1 MKKLTGFSII
11 LFCFILI
18 PVFAYADVKIFLD
31 ETRTNYLMVDE
42 LDCNV
47 YEGKG
52 GITIGFKAGN
62 MLFSIGPEFTLGKKN
77 SIIWDRMVQGIIVR
91 YKELCTRFNSGAI
104 TMKEYKERIKE
115 IDAIA
120 KEALEFQEKMIK
132 RVKEESKDAF
142 KELER
147 ETKGEDFITP
157 EKISE
162 NIEDIGMKIRNL
174 PVLERK

>member
-11 LFCFILI
+11 LYCFILI
-18 PVFAYADVKIFLD
+18 PVFAYADVKIYLD
-31 ETRTNYLMVDE
+31 ETRTNYVMADE
-42 LDCNV
+42 LDCSV

-62 MLFSIGPEFTLGKKN
+62 MLFSIGPEFTVGKKN

-115 IDAIA
+115 IEAIA

-174 PVLERK
+174 PALERK

>member
-1 MKKLTGFSII
+1 MKKLTGFSSI

-18 PVFAYADVKIFLD
+18 PVFAYSDVKIYLD
-31 ETRTNYLMVDE
+31 ETRTNYVMADE
-42 LDCNV
+42 LDCSV

-91 YKELCTRFNSGAI
+91 YKELCTRFNSGVI
-104 TMKEYKERIKE
+104 TMREYKERIKE
-115 IDAIA
+115 IEAIA

-147 ETKGEDFITP
+147 ETKGEEFITP

-162 NIEDIGMKIRNL
+162 KIEDIGMKIRNL

>member
-1 MKKLTGFSII
+1 
-11 LFCFILI
+11 
-18 PVFAYADVKIFLD
+18 
-31 ETRTNYLMVDE
+31 
-42 LDCNV
+42 
-47 YEGKG
+47 
-52 GITIGFKAGN
+52 

-142 KELER
+142 KELAR

-162 NIEDIGMKIRNL
+162 KIEDIGMKIRNL

>member
-1 MKKLTGFSII
+1 MRRVFKS
-11 LFCFILI
+11 LI
-18 PVFAYADVKIFLD
+18 MVALLCISDPVDGEVKVYLD
-31 ETRTNYLMVDE
+31 ETRTEYIMADD

-47 YEGKG
+47 YEDRG

-62 MLFSIGPEFTLGKKN
+62 MLFSIGPEFTVGKKN

-132 RVKEESKDAF
+132 RVKEESKGAF
-142 KELER
+142 KELAR

-157 EKISE
+157 EKISQK
-162 NIEDIGMKIRNL
+162 IEDIGMKIRNL

>member
-11 LFCFILI
+11 LCCLILI
-18 PVFAYADVKIFLD
+18 PIFAYGDVKIYLD
-31 ETRTNYLMVDE
+31 ETRTTYVMANE
-42 LDCNV
+42 LDCRV

-62 MLFSIGPEFTLGKKN
+62 MLFSIGPEFTVGKKN
-77 SIIWDRMVQGIIVR
+77 SIIWDTMVQGIMVR

-115 IDAIA
+115 IDLIA
-120 KEALEFQEKMIK
+120 KEALEFQEKMVRK
-132 RVKEESKDAF
+132 VKEESKESF

-147 ETKGEDFITP
+147 ETKGEEFMTA
-157 EKISE
+157 EKITE
-162 NIEDIGMKIRNL
+162 IIEDIDMKIRNL
-174 PVLERK
+174 PALERK